1 MNSLLN
7 SIKTRFFNAGLASD
21 SFELKNLK
29 SENAAAR
36 VLTAG
41 MPRARYSDSHK
52 SSIRSL
58 FGKACQSVNA
68 LIISARASTLGQAM
82 AKGIAALES
91 TLSPVHAGKSHSVSV
106 KRSSVSGSSLPS
118 LESAALARVCNAIG
132 RNKPGETIEALKE
145 MHTLVGSD
153 EQKLSQIVMTRLKT
167 VGKTQV
173 NAFRIV
179 NQFLSNDPWKD
190 EQQHHGN
197 ADGQIKQFYADLCR
211 SFEAG
216 WTAMSR

>member
-36 VLTAG
+36 VLTPG
-41 MPRARYSDSHK
+41 MPRARYFDSHK

-58 FGKACQSVNA
+58 FGNACQSVNA

-82 AKGIAALES
+82 AKGIAAFES
-91 TLSPVHAGKSHSVSV
+91 TLNPVHAGKSHSVSV
-106 KRSSVSGSSLPS
+106 KRSSVSGSPLPS
-118 LESAALARVCNAIG
+118 LESAALAKVCDAIE

-173 NAFRIV
+173 NAFRMV
-179 NQFLSNDPWKD
+179 DQFLSNDPWKD
-190 EQQHHGN
+190 EQQHHGHV
-197 ADGQIKQFYADLCR
+197 DGQVKQFYANLCR
-211 SFEAG
+211 SFEAS
-216 WTAMSR
+216 WTAMPR